1 MTQLELFEGK
11 KCVLCG
17 RFFEGDP
24 RVGERQ
30 KCCQA
35 AECQKRRKRIQE
47 RDWKRRNPQCLEGFY
62 ASYVKPWREAHAGY
76 QKARRCK
83 RRREIKTQIRPKTPI
98 KSIRL
103 HLRCKW
109 PLGEIK
115 TQILRVTQAGEGFWV
130 DGVRNAGSLR

>member
-1 MTQLELFEGK
+1 MTQLELFQGK
-11 KCVLCG
+11 KCALCG
-17 RFFEGDP
+17 RFFEVDP

-30 KCCQA
+30 KCCRE

-47 RDWKRRNPQCLEGFY
+47 RDWERRNPECKEGFY
-62 ASYVKPWREAHAGY
+62 VTYVKAWREAHPGY

-83 RRREIKTQIRPKTPI
+83 RAVEIKTQIRPKTPI

-115 TQILRVTQAGEGFWV
+115 TQILRVTQAGQGFWV
-130 DGVRNAGSLR
+130 DGVSNAGSLR